1 MPLVTQIIQCEI
13 LSKNLNTDFIRAI
26 EKVMMKSG
34 KCLKGSSYL
43 KKNGN
48 TGRKLKNEG

>member
-13 LSKNLNTDFIRAI
+13 LSKNIRAI
-26 EKVMMKSG
+26 EKVMKKSG
-34 KCLKGSSYL
+34 KCLKGSGYF

-48 TGRKLKNEG
+48 TGRKLKSEG